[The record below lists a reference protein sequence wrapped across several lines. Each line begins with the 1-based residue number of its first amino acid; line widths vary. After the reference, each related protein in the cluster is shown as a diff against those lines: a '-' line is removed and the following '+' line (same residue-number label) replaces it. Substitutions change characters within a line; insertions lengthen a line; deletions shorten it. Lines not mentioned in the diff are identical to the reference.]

1 MDYSSGWEPQQDA
14 SKDDRDGKLRLVV
27 VGNGMAGCR
36 AIEEVL
42 KRDANRYRI
51 TIFGAEPRV
60 NYDRIMLSPVLAGEK
75 SFDDIIL
82 NTRPWYFE
90 NGIELIA
97 GDAVVAIDRAQRIVH
112 AASGRTANYDK
123 LIIATG
129 SDPIV
134 IPVPGSDLP
143 GVVTFRDLDDV
154 EKMVCAAEAGGD
166 AVVIG
171 GGLLGLEAAHGLSLR
186 GMKVTVLHLMPTLME
201 RQLDEA
207 AGWLLKNELEARGQT
222 ILTGADTAEIIGNGK
237 VERVRLKDGRELEAS
252 LVVMAVGIRPNA
264 RLAAAAGLEVGRGIQ
279 VDDGMVTSDPDVL
292 AVGECAEHQGQC
304 CGLVAPIWDMCRA
317 LGDTLTG
324 STGAYRAAVSATK
337 LKVSGINVFSAGD
350 FTSGGGAEDVV
361 LRDAARGIYK
371 RIVLREGRIVG
382 AVLYGDTADGSWY
395 FDLIR
400 SGEDVSPLRDTLI
413 YGPLAATGAADNSAR
428 VASLGDGAEICGCNG
443 VTKGQVVAAI
453 EGGACTLD
461 AVRTCSK
468 ASASCGSC
476 TGLVEAILGVA
487 LGPAYSGERSE
498 KPMCKCTSFTHD
510 DVRRLVLD
518 QRLMSIP
525 EAMQALHWSTPDG
538 CSSCRPALNYYL
550 LCAWPGEY
558 QDDLQSRFVNE
569 RMHANIQKDGTYSVV
584 PRMWGGITS
593 PRELRA
599 IADVVEKY
607 DAPMVKVTGGQRL
620 DIFGIKKEDL
630 PAVWADLNAAGMV
643 SGHAYGKSL
652 RTVKTCVGSEWCR
665 FGTQDSTGLG
675 VKLERMSWGSW
686 MPHKFKIAVSGC
698 PRNCAEATI
707 KDFGVVCVD
716 SGYELHVGGNGGI
729 KVRATDLLGRVT
741 TEEEVMEFCA
751 AFIQLYREEARYL
764 ERTAPWIERVGL
776 AYVQDRVVKDEE
788 GRRALAARF
797 LLSQSFSQDDP
808 WAQRAAGSYREQ
820 HAHLGELRPFASP
833 TLEPAEL

>member
-1 MDYSSGWEPQQDA
+1 M
-14 SKDDRDGKLRLVV
+14 
-27 VGNGMAGCR
+27 
-36 AIEEVL
+36 
-42 KRDANRYRI
+42 
-51 TIFGAEPRV
+51 
-60 NYDRIMLSPVLAGEK
+60 
-75 SFDDIIL
+75 
-82 NTRPWYFE
+82 
-90 NGIELIA
+90 
-97 GDAVVAIDRAQRIVH
+97 
-112 AASGRTANYDK
+112 
-123 LIIATG
+123 
-129 SDPIV
+129 
-134 IPVPGSDLP
+134 PGSTLP

-154 EKMVCAAEAGGD
+154 ETMVRAAEAGGE

-207 AGWLLKNELEARGQT
+207 AGWLLKTELERRGQAV
-222 ILTGADTAEIIGNGK
+222 LTGADTAEIAGDGK
-237 VERVRLKDGRELEAS
+237 VERVRLKDGREIEAS

-264 RLAAAAGLEVGRGIQ
+264 RLAAAAGLAVGRGIQ
-279 VDDGMVTSDPDVL
+279 VDDAMVTSDPDIL

-304 CGLVAPIWDMCRA
+304 CGLVAPIWEMCRA
-317 LGDTLTG
+317 LGQTLTG
-324 STGAYRAAVSATK
+324 GVGAYRPTASATK

-350 FTSGGGAEDVV
+350 FSGGAGAEDIV
-361 LRDAARGIYK
+361 LRDAARGVYK
-371 RIVLREGRIVG
+371 RIVLRDARIVG

-395 FDLIR
+395 FDLLR
-400 SGEDVSPLRDTLI
+400 NGEDVSPMRGTLI
-413 YGPLAATGAADNSAR
+413 HGPVAAGGAADPFAR

-443 VTKGQVVAAI
+443 VTKGEVVAAI
-453 EGGACTLD
+453 GGGACTLD
-461 AVRTCSK
+461 AVRACSK

-476 TGLVEAILGVA
+476 TGLVEALLGLA
-487 LGPAYSGERSE
+487 LGSSYSGERGE

-510 DVRRLVLD
+510 DVRKLIVE

-525 EAMQALHWSTPDG
+525 EVMQALHWSTPDG
-538 CSSCRPALNYYL
+538 CASCRPALNYYL
-550 LCAWPGEY
+550 LCAWPGVY
-558 QDDLQSRFVNE
+558 ADDAQSRFVNE

-593 PRELRA
+593 PKELRA

-729 KVRATDLLGRVT
+729 KVRATDLLCRVA
-741 TEEEVMEFCA
+741 TEREAMDYCA

-776 AYVQDRVVKDEE
+776 DYLKARIVEDEE
-788 GRRALAARF
+788 GREALTARF
-797 LLSQSFSQDDP
+797 LYSQSFSQDDP
-808 WAQRAAGSYREQ
+808 WAERAAGAHREQ
-820 HAHLGELRPFASP
+820 HAHLGELRPAAFPA
-833 TLEPAEL
+833 LEPAE